1 MTNAVDFTGYSSFV
15 IEPGVFNGDQVSEEH
30 REYEVRDCYVEKHS
44 AGDMYKQFHIKL
56 GFKIQ

>member
-30 REYEVRDCYVEKHS
+30 REYEVRDCYVEKQVQAICTNS
-44 AGDMYKQFHIKL
+44 FT
-56 GFKIQ
+56 